1 MDRATRRWHGSFTN
15 HTYGGKGTDHTGM
28 PCVVRGDEVRTI
40 RADDGEH
47 WPIVGIGGIV
57 VVRVAEKG
65 SCVSRSVLLTRH
77 PSVRPLGGPKSGKA
91 GDSSPLGEWD
101 LYAFGFPLALEGK
114 EISAENE

>member
-1 MDRATRRWHGSFTN
+1 
-15 HTYGGKGTDHTGM
+15 M
-28 PCVVRGDEVRTI
+28 PCVVRGDEVRTT
-40 RADDGEH
+40 REDDGEH
-47 WPIVGIGGIV
+47 WKPIVGIGGIV

-77 PSVRPLGGPKSGKA
+77 PSVRPLRGSISGKA